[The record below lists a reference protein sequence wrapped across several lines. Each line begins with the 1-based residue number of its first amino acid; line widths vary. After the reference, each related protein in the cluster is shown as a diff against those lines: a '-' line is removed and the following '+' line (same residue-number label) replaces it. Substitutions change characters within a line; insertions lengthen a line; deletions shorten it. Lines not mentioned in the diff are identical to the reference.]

1 MIINN
6 EKVEEIED
14 RNVVENVVEN
24 HRHCRRL
31 QFSTTFNGYEPRLQ
45 AEKM

>member
-1 MIINN
+1 MIINEN
-6 EKVEEIED
+6 VEEIAN

-31 QFSTTFNGYEPRLQ
+31 QFSTTFNGYEP
-45 AEKM
+45 